1 MDKDKSY
8 GLAIAKCICVDLG
21 NCKLNEGNTK
31 ENKRVDI
38 CGESVPQWLDNK
50 HIECLV
56 YSEIRDKINYYW
68 IELNIQPY
76 RGSRMCRYLITI
88 NLRSDEIFVQ

>member
-38 CGESVPQWLDNK
+38 CGESVPQ
-50 HIECLV
+50 
-56 YSEIRDKINYYW
+56 
-68 IELNIQPY
+68 
-76 RGSRMCRYLITI
+76 
-88 NLRSDEIFVQ
+88 